1 MQQITPRK
9 AAVLSLNSSIKNG
22 KYSNLELDAAIK
34 KYGFVDKDKAFFTR
48 LFYGT
53 VERKITLDYIIKRLS
68 SVKFEKIEPLVLCIL
83 ETGLYQVF
91 FMDKVPDSA
100 ACNESTELVKTT
112 CPKAYA
118 GYVNGIMRTAV
129 REKKQILD
137 EISHLSGSFGLS
149 VKYSVPEWLCKM
161 WEQDYGESRQIV
173 KALNKVKLGV
183 ALRVNTLKISA
194 EELCQRLP
202 AELCAKAVGNTSIVI
217 SKPCV
222 VTELYGYQEGL
233 FFVQDPAS
241 TIVSSLVNKNCVG
254 VDRPF
259 IVDTCSCPGGKSFSV
274 AMNLGNNAEI
284 HSMDLHESRLR
295 LVRSGAE
302 RLGIDCITTHE
313 CDGRKPMEQYFGKA
327 DAVLCDVPCSGLGVI
342 AKKPDIRYK
351 TYEEIEKLP
360 VVQYEILEAS
370 KNYLKDGGFII
381 YSTCTLRKAENENVV
396 RKFLENNKDFELCP
410 TRIFGD
416 ETGMVTFLP
425 HKTGTDGFFAAKLRK
440 KK

>member
-1 MQQITPRK
+1 MPEVTPRK

-34 KYGFVDKDKAFFTR
+34 KYGFEDKDKAFFTR

-53 VERKITLDYIIKRLS
+53 VERKITLDYIIRRLS
-68 SVKFEKIEPLVLCIL
+68 SVKFDKIEPLVLCIL

-118 GYVNGIMRTAV
+118 GYVNGIMRSAV
-129 REKKQILD
+129 REKKEILD
-137 EISHLSGSFGLS
+137 EIAHLKGSFGLS

-173 KALNKVKLGV
+173 KALSKVKLGV

-194 EELCQRLP
+194 EDLCSKLPEEL
-202 AELCAKAVGNTSIVI
+202 EAKCVGNTSIVI

-222 VTELYGYQEGL
+222 VTELYGYDEGL

-241 TIVSSLVNKNCVG
+241 TIVSSLVNKNSLG
-254 VDRPF
+254 VDKPF
-259 IVDTCSCPGGKSFSV
+259 IVDTCSCPGGKSFSMAV
-274 AMNLGNNAEI
+274 NLGNNAEI

-313 CDGRKPMEQYFGKA
+313 CDGRKPMEEFFGRA

-351 TYEEIEKLP
+351 TYAEIEKLP
-360 VVQYEILEAS
+360 EVQYAILEAS

-410 TRIFGD
+410 TGIFGD
-416 ETGMVTFLP
+416 EEGMVTFLP